1 MSDRALRKVRTGR
14 VTSAKM
20 DKTIVVTVDRL
31 VRHPLY
37 GKTLKRRSKLY
48 AHDSENLCSKGDVV
62 KVEETRPLSKL
73 KCWRLIEI
81 VTKAKG

>member
-1 MSDRALRKVRTGR
+1 MSDRGLRKVRTGR
-14 VTSAKM
+14 VTSSKM

-48 AHDSENLCSKGDVV
+48 AHDAENSCSEGDIV
-62 KVEETRPLSKL
+62 KVEETRPLSKM

-81 VTKAKG
+81 VKKATG